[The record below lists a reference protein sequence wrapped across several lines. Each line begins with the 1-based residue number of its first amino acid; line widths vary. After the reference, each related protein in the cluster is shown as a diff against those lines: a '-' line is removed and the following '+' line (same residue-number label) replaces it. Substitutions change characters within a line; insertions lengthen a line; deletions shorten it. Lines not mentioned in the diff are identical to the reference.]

1 LKAIEKA
8 GGDASKVEWSEV
20 EKLAIYESIIQR
32 RHDPKSVMLAIVKH
46 SPGMVD
52 QVRQEKAR
60 ELISNWAG
68 KEISSPDLNKQYN
81 GPSR

>member
-1 LKAIEKA
+1 
-8 GGDASKVEWSEV
+8 V
-20 EKLAIYESIIQR
+20 AIYESIVQR
-32 RHDPKSVMLAIVKH
+32 RHDPKGVLSAIIKH

-68 KEISSPDLNKQYN
+68 KEISSLELKKQRE